1 MGTIA
6 EALALLLQVTGMG
19 MNMLANAQQISALIQ
34 KANAEGRT
42 TFTAEE
48 WVSIT
53 SIDSNARAALVAQI
67 TAALQK

>member
-48 WVSIT
+48 WAQVT

>member
-48 WVSIT
+48 WASIT

>member
-34 KANAEGRT
+34 KANAEGRA

-48 WVSIT
+48 WAQVT